1 MASDRVHGANGAQLE
16 GKPGFGRPSPAPD
29 PAHDRKEI
37 FKALGD
43 DTRYAIYAE
52 LVESPVPMSTNQVA
66 TALGLHPNTI
76 RPHLERMREL
86 GLLVSTAG
94 PRGSV
99 GRPENRYSVAPD
111 APSLGVEPAAYPLL
125 AGLLAN
131 VAAGGEPS
139 ADDVAAVGARH
150 GRVLARSGA
159 KLPTCGGGMSDAMTE
174 LGFAPLS
181 TNEDSNTTV
190 IRFTHC
196 PYLRIAEAF
205 PDLVCQLHRGIAE
218 GYATERGDAVVSEF
232 GTIEDR
238 DPCRVELVA
247 S

>member
-1 MASDRVHGANGAQLE
+1 MADR
-16 GKPGFGRPSPAPD
+16 R
-29 PAHDRKEI
+29 EI

-43 DTRYAIYAE
+43 DTRYAIYE
-52 LVESPVPMSTNQVA
+52 QLVDSPTPLSTNEVA
-66 TALGLHPNTI
+66 SALGLHPNTI

-86 GLLVSTAG
+86 GLLNASAG

-99 GRPENRYSVAPD
+99 GRPQNRYSVSLE

-131 VAAGGEPS
+131 VAADGEPD
-139 ADDVAAVGARH
+139 AETVAAVGARH
-150 GRVLARSGA
+150 GRVMA
-159 KLPTCGGGMSDAMTE
+159 KTGNRPPTCGGGMAEAMTE
-174 LGFAPLS
+174 LGFAAVATP
-181 TNEDSNTTV
+181 EDSRETS

-196 PYLRIAEAF
+196 PYLRMAEAF

-218 GYATERGDAVVSEF
+218 GYAAEKGDARVVEF
-232 GTIEDR
+232 ATIEDR

-247 S
+247 C